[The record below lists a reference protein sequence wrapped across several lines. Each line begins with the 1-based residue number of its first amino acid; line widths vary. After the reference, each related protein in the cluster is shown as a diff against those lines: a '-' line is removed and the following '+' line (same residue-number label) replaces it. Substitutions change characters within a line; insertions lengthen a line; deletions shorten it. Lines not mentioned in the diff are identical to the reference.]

1 MIDSKVTIVCT
12 SYNYGQYI
20 SHALDSFLQQKT
32 NFTFDILVVDDCST
46 DNSMEI
52 LKDYVERY
60 PDKIRVVQ
68 NPQNQGLT
76 RTWIAICKEVTAKY
90 IARCD
95 ADDYWIDEY
104 KLQKQ
109 YDLLE
114 SNPDSKWCNTD
125 FNIVDENDVV
135 VYEKVFQNGPIP
147 YANTYAKMLAT
158 KGMTLPS
165 SWMVET
171 QLMQEVNDLIDPNS
185 VDDGFPMQLEFFNRT
200 ELTFVPDATVAYRM
214 TSDSDSRPVSPEKME
229 YRINGLKETQLS
241 YLKKYPNKDIQEIA
255 ILQVER
261 EAQQELRVFA
271 LRSEVNKLME
281 INQNH
286 SQTIKN
292 QHDVIENQTVEIQQ
306 IRENLA
312 EIIAEKEE
320 ILHQYNTV
328 ISSCRWVFTTKL
340 INLFRRK
347 K

>member
-1 MIDSKVTIVCT
+1 MDSKVTIVCT

-32 NFTFDILVVDDCST
+32 NFPYDILVVDDCST
-46 DNSMEI
+46 DDSMDI
-52 LKDYVERY
+52 LRDYAERY
-60 PDKIRVVQ
+60 PDQIRVVQ
-68 NPQNQGLT
+68 NSENKGIT
-76 RTWIAICKEVTAKY
+76 RTWISICKEVTAKY

-109 YDLLE
+109 YDILE
-114 SNPDSKWCNTD
+114 SNPQSKWCNTD

-135 VYEKVFQNGPIP
+135 VYEQVFQNGPIP

-171 QLMQEVNDLIDPNS
+171 ELIQEVNGLIFPDS
-185 VDDGFPMQLEFFNRT
+185 VDDTYSIQLELFNKT

-214 TSDSDSRPVSPEKME
+214 TSNSDSRPVSPEKME
-229 YRINGLKETQLS
+229 YRINGLKETQLA
-241 YLKKYPNKDIQEIA
+241 YLKKYPHKDVQEIA

-261 EAQQELRVFA
+261 EAKQELRVFA
-271 LRSEVNKLME
+271 LHNEVNYLTE
-281 INQNH
+281 INHNNTQEIQN
-286 SQTIKN
+286 QK
-292 QHDVIENQTVEIQQ
+292 DVIENQNEEIKVIKEKLIQVT
-306 IRENLA
+306 
-312 EIIAEKEE
+312 AEKES
-320 ILHQYNTV
+320 LYHQYNTV
-328 ISSCRWVFTTKL
+328 INSRRWRFTTKF

>member
-1 MIDSKVTIVCT
+1 MDSKVTIVCT

-32 NFTFDILVVDDCST
+32 NFPYDILVVDDCST
-46 DNSMEI
+46 DDSMDI
-52 LKDYVERY
+52 LRDYAERY
-60 PDKIRVVQ
+60 PDQIRVVQ
-68 NPQNQGLT
+68 NSENKGLT
-76 RTWIAICKEVTAKY
+76 RTWISICKEVTAKY

-114 SNPDSKWCNTD
+114 SNPQSKWCNTD

-135 VYEKVFQNGPIP
+135 VYERVFQNGPIP

-171 QLMQEVNDLIDPNS
+171 ELMQEVNDLIDPNS

-200 ELTFVPDATVAYRM
+200 ELTFVSDVTVAYRM
-214 TSDSDSRPVSPEKME
+214 TSNSDSRPVSPEKME
-229 YRINGLKETQLS
+229 YRIHGLKETQLA

-261 EAQQELRVFA
+261 EAEQELRAFS
-271 LRSEVNKLME
+271 LQNEVNHLSE
-281 INQNH
+281 INQNNA
-286 SQTIKN
+286 QVMRTQN
-292 QHDVIENQTVEIQQ
+292 DVIENQKEEIKNIKEQ
-306 IRENLA
+306 LMLVT
-312 EIIAEKEE
+312 AEKEQ
-320 ILHQYNTV
+320 LHHQYNMV
-328 ISSCRWVFTTKL
+328 IKSRRWRFTTKF

>member
-32 NFTFDILVVDDCST
+32 NFAFDILVVDDCST

-52 LKDYVERY
+52 LSDYAERY

-68 NPQNQGLT
+68 NPQNQGIT
-76 RTWIAICKEVTAKY
+76 RTWISICKEVTAKY

-114 SNPDSKWCNTD
+114 SSPNSKWCNTD
-125 FNIVDENDVV
+125 FNIVDENDDL
-135 VYEKVFQNGPIP
+135 VYENVFQNGPIP
-147 YANTYAKMLAT
+147 YANTYAKMLAI

-171 QLMQEVNDLIDPNS
+171 QLMQEVNNLIAPDS
-185 VDDGFPMQLEFFNRT
+185 IDDTYSIQLELFNQT
-200 ELTFVPDATVAYRM
+200 ELTFLSDATVAYRM
-214 TSDSDSRPVSPEKME
+214 TSDSDSRPQSREKME
-229 YRINGLKETQLS
+229 HRINGLMETQLF
-241 YLKKYPNKDIQEIA
+241 YLNKYPDKDMQEIA
-255 ILQVER
+255 ILQ
-261 EAQQELRVFA
+261 AKHDAKQELRLFG
-271 LRSEVNKLME
+271 LHSEVNNLSN
-281 INQNH
+281 INQNNT
-286 SQTIKN
+286 QVIKR
-292 QHDVIENQTVEIQQ
+292 QE
-306 IRENLA
+306 
-312 EIIAEKEE
+312 EE
-320 ILHQYNTV
+320 INLLKDEYQKLSNQYNAL
-328 ISSCRWVFTTKL
+328 ISSRRWIFITKL

-347 K
+347 R

>member
-1 MIDSKVTIVCT
+1 MDSKVTIVCT

-32 NFTFDILVVDDCST
+32 NFAFDILVVDDCST
-46 DNSMEI
+46 DDSMAI
-52 LKDYVERY
+52 LSDYAEKY

-68 NPQNQGLT
+68 NAQNQGLT
-76 RTWIAICKEVTAKY
+76 RTWITICKQVTAKY

-95 ADDYWIDEY
+95 ADDYWIDAY

-114 SNPDSKWCNTD
+114 STPNSKWCNTE
-125 FNIVDENDVV
+125 FNIVDEKDEV
-135 VYEKVFQNGPIP
+135 VYENVFQNGPIP

-171 QLMQEVNDLIDPNS
+171 KMMQEVNELIDPNS
-185 VDDGFPMQLEFFNRT
+185 VDDGFPMQLEFFTRT
-200 ELTFVPDATVAYRM
+200 ELTFLPDATVAYRM
-214 TSDSDSRPVSPEKME
+214 TNNSDSRPQSREKME

-261 EAQQELRVFA
+261 EAEQELRAFSLQNEVSQLREEKLEFIQLLEEKDCENVF
-271 LRSEVNKLME
+271 LKR
-281 INQNH
+281 IIDH
-286 SQTIKN
+286 IKADN
-292 QHDVIENQTVEIQQ
+292 EH
-306 IRENLA
+306 
-312 EIIAEKEE
+312 
-320 ILHQYNTV
+320 LHQQYSAVVN
-328 ISSCRWVFTTKL
+328 SRRWRIPTKV